1 MVKRI
6 TRSNYLIRAI
16 YGLKILP
23 RWVIVL
29 IDLGIIAFST
39 ALGYL
44 LRFNFDIPEIV
55 SHKFPLGIAINV
67 ACSLVAILITRNYR
81 GIVRYTG
88 VQDGVRIFYTLIVS
102 LILVNGVN
110 VLFYLNGASYAIPN
124 SVILISILAS
134 FLFLFNYR
142 LLIKYVFTFYNRGVI
157 KNSHVLIYGA
167 GQTGIITKHV
177 IDSSRT
183 SRVVGFLEDD
193 RNKVGKVLNGSRIYP
208 GSLKTLESYLLKLDV
223 NDLIITVRSLPPEVK
238 NEIVDICLR
247 NDVKVRLVPPIE
259 KWVKGEL
266 SLNQIKEI
274 HIEDLLERDAI
285 KLDNPLVRSGV
296 RDKVICITGAAGS
309 IGSEIVRQVICY
321 HPRQIVLVDQA
332 ESALFEIDREIRT
345 LGLNVAI
352 HAYIADITNQVRMDA
367 ILQEHKPD
375 IIFHAAAYKHV
386 PMMENNPSEAVMVN
400 VLGTKNLADLA
411 VKHKVGK
418 FVMVSTD
425 KAVNPTNVMGCSKR
439 LAEIYV
445 QSLNNHLAAAGK
457 PHTSFVTTRFGNVL
471 GSNGSVIPIFKKQIE
486 QGGPLTVTHP
496 EVTRYF
502 MTIPEAC
509 QLVLEAGIMGH
520 GGEIFLFDMG
530 DSVKILDLAKK
541 MILLSGLRPN
551 QDISIVFTGLRD
563 GEKLF
568 EELLAQSEDTIPTH
582 HEKIMI
588 AKVREYAYPEVNNYI
603 ELFYDLV
610 NDRNELKMVALM
622 KELVPEFRS
631 NYSRF
636 EVLDTSV

>member
-67 ACSLVAILITRNYR
+67 VCSLVAILITRSYR